1 MIRRTQITIT
11 KQQQNSQFT
20 TPNKSN
26 PDRYQAAD
34 QNPNRLP
41 KTGQEIEVY
50 SM

>member
-11 KQQQNSQFT
+11 NQQWKSQFT

-26 PDRYQAAD
+26 PDRYQAAE
-34 QNPNRLP
+34 QNPSRLP
-41 KTGQEIEVY
+41 KTDQEIEVY